1 MICRYEMN
9 IETDHGRA
17 YIQTESELM
26 ARDII
31 EKYGDSVVGI
41 YEGGSGKKLN
51 KETLKPE
58 GGSW

>member
-1 MICRYEMN
+1 MN